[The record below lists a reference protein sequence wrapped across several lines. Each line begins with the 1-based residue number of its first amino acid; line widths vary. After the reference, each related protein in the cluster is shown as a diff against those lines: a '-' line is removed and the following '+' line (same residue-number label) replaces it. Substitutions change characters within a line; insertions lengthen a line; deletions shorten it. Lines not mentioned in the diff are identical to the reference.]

1 MPGDGWPK
9 RQPDCRDHRQPKRQK
24 RRKRGVLIDPPGFDA
39 GKKIKGK
46 KRHILV
52 DTQGFLMQAIVHS
65 ADIQD
70 RDGGVLLMGALF
82 GRYPSLLKLYA
93 DSGYQGPK
101 FQEELK
107 KFAARSMSRSSSGRM
122 PANSSSCPG
131 DGWSSGPS
139 DGSIAAAAWP
149 RTGSA

>member
-1 MPGDGWPK
+1 MGTT
-9 RQPDCRDHRQPKRQK
+9 
-24 RRKRGVLIDPPGFDA
+24 
-39 GKKIKGK
+39 IKGK

-65 ADIQD
+65 AAIQD

-101 FQEELK
+101 FQ
-107 KFAARSMSRSSSGRM
+107 
-122 PANSSSCPG
+122 
-131 DGWSSGPS
+131 
-139 DGSIAAAAWP
+139 
-149 RTGSA
+149 